1 MLRLFLPL
9 AFLLLAPAA
18 FAQSTAR
25 EVVDE
30 MRDAYAEMLDGV
42 DDYTVVSDL
51 YTMYYQRVPGGGP
64 LAFRSSVEME
74 GLGNLG
80 TSKMGTAAF
89 DQDQLDRIAANATYE
104 GTADVEGRRAHVL
117 YFPDISVLSEEPTD
131 EQGSGRMYVD
141 AEMMMPVKMD
151 MEVEND
157 GRMMRVVIHMK
168 DYREVDGMTYP
179 FLMVM
184 EMPNM
189 ADQMSAEDRQQFEQ
203 MEREMANM
211 PAEQREMMERMMG
224 DQLAKLK
231 EAMAGGSFTQEI
243 AVTELRVNAG
253 VPADAFDD

>member
-1 MLRLFLPL
+1 MRHVLPL
-9 AFLLLAPAA
+9 ALLLFAPAA
-18 FAQSTAR
+18 LAQDSAR
-25 EVVDE
+25 EVVE
-30 MRDAYAEMLDGV
+30 QMREAYAEMLDGV

-64 LAFRSSVEME
+64 LDFRSSVEME
-74 GLGNLG
+74 GMGNLG
-80 TSKMGTAAF
+80 SSKMSTAAF
-89 DQDQLDRIAANATYE
+89 DDDQLDRIAANSTYE
-104 GTADVEGRRAHVL
+104 GTANVGGERAHVL
-117 YFPDISVLSEEPTD
+117 FFPDLDVLNEEAAG
-131 EQGSGRMYVD
+131 EQGSGRMYISAD
-141 AEMMMPVKMD
+141 TFMPVKMD

-157 GRMMRVVIHMK
+157 GQMMQVLIHMQ
-168 DYREVDGMTYP
+168 DYREVDGMLYP

-189 ADQMSAEDRQQFEQ
+189 ADQMSPEDRQQLEQ
-203 MEREMANM
+203 MEQQMANM

-243 AVTELRVNAG
+243 AVTELRVNTG